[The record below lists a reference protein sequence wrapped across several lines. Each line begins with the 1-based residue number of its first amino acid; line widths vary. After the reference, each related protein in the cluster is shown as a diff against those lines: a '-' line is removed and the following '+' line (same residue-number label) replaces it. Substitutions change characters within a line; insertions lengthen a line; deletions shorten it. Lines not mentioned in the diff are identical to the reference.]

1 MEISI
6 FDVILLFLLSI
17 AVSMIVGY
25 NIIYIID
32 KKISSVNINIPPVQV
47 PRPIVNIKINK
58 KDNNKFDVKVE
69 KELIS
74 NEEMEKNIS
83 INQKN
88 EVTVNRKKNIE
99 SFRNILKNKLKKPK
113 TNKIEDSNKIE
124 IPEMDNVEAFGS
136 YASFKKK
143 N

>member
-6 FDVILLFLLSI
+6 FDVILLFILSI

-32 KKISSVNINIPPVQV
+32 KKISSVNINIPPVYV
-47 PRPIVNIKINK
+47 PKPVVNIKINK
-58 KDNNKFDVKVE
+58 KDNNKFDIQVE
-69 KELIS
+69 KEIVNEEVINEKIS
-74 NEEMEKNIS
+74 NAKVQVE
-83 INQKN
+83 QKN
-88 EVTVNRKKNIE
+88 ELVVNNNIE
-99 SFRNILKNKLKKPK
+99 NFRNILKNKRN
-113 TNKIEDSNKIE
+113 TTQIE

>member
-6 FDVILLFLLSI
+6 FDVILLFILSI

-32 KKISSVNINIPPVQV
+32 KKISSVNINIPPVYV
-47 PRPIVNIKINK
+47 PKPVVNIKINK
-58 KDNNKFDVKVE
+58 KDNNKFDIQVE
-69 KELIS
+69 KEIINEEINQEVVNEKIS
-74 NEEMEKNIS
+74 NAKLQVE
-83 INQKN
+83 QKN
-88 EVTVNRKKNIE
+88 ELVVNNNIE
-99 SFRNILKNKLKKPK
+99 NFRNILKNKRN
-113 TNKIEDSNKIE
+113 TTQIE

>member
-6 FDVILLFLLSI
+6 FDVILLFILSI

-32 KKISSVNINIPPVQV
+32 KKISSVNINIPPVYV
-47 PRPIVNIKINK
+47 PKPVVNIKINK
-58 KDNNKFDVKVE
+58 KDNNKFDIQVE
-69 KELIS
+69 KEIVNEEVINEKIS
-74 NEEMEKNIS
+74 NAKVQVE
-83 INQKN
+83 QKN
-88 EVTVNRKKNIE
+88 ELVVNNNLE
-99 SFRNILKNKLKKPK
+99 NFRNILKNKRN
-113 TNKIEDSNKIE
+113 TTQIE

>member
-1 MEISI
+1 MPRCYGNDTFMNSRLI
-6 FDVILLFLLSI
+6 FFVFFVLITG
-17 AVSMIVGY
+17 V
-25 NIIYIID
+25 
-32 KKISSVNINIPPVQV
+32 SSV
-47 PRPIVNIKINK
+47 
-58 KDNNKFDVKVE
+58 FAY
-69 KELIS
+69 
-74 NEEMEKNIS
+74 
-83 INQKN
+83 QKN